1 MVLQLVVEVSKTGL
15 SHTAIV
21 QPNLSAAVGHAG
33 GSLSQTNPRPKPR
46 PRRPASVDCSVL
58 PRLPPMR
65 PWPPRHRRQQHRR
78 CPASCV
84 CVCVSRAPDAE
95 AWYRG
100 KKLRRVGFVDSIPRY
115 IEPLSLIAVRRQR
128 AKVRKAPNS
137 GPGRR
142 RLCCTTNSWAAP
154 ATCLLLASTHPS
166 SHPFIHPNR
175 RADGPTGP
183 LCVAGVVSS
192 RTLCTARGEA
202 VGGWCFLLSL
212 LLPACCSFGGV
223 LFACDRTGVSDKQ
236 EQAGTERVADESRQP
251 KPSFGFGFGSSRV
264 QVEVVAY
271 CLLLPRHSRW
281 WCLRSSCAAL
291 GLSTTQG
298 RRRG

>member
-1 MVLQLVVEVSKTGL
+1 MQARG
-15 SHTAIV
+15 
-21 QPNLSAAVGHAG
+21 
-33 GSLSQTNPRPKPR
+33 
-46 PRRPASVDCSVL
+46 
-58 PRLPPMR
+58 M
-65 PWPPRHRRQQHRR
+65 W
-78 CPASCV
+78 
-84 CVCVSRAPDAE
+84 RAPPKSLLCNTNGACLGPSL
-95 AWYRG
+95 ALFG
-100 KKLRRVGFVDSIPRY
+100 PLPVD
-115 IEPLSLIAVRRQR
+115 V
-128 AKVRKAPNS
+128 
-137 GPGRR
+137 
-142 RLCCTTNSWAAP
+142 
-154 ATCLLLASTHPS
+154 
-166 SHPFIHPNR
+166 
-175 RADGPTGP
+175 GPTGP

-298 RRRG
+298 RRRGRLVEGRFWT